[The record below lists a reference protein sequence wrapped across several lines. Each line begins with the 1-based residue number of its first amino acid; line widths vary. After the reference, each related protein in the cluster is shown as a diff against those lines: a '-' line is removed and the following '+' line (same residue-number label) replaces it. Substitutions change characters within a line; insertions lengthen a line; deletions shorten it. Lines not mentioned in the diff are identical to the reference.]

1 MRAGPLRDR
10 IEIQAPTSTRDAG
23 GALVVTYATEATRWG
38 RVEPLS
44 SRERLIAAQSQT
56 RTTLRIYLRFYDG
69 LTTRHRLK
77 KGSRTF
83 GIVGVTQPDDRKRET
98 VCDVVEIV

>member
-10 IEIQAPTSTRDAG
+10 IEIQTPTTARDAG
-23 GALVVTYATEATRWG
+23 GAATVSYATEATRYG
-38 RVEPLS
+38 RIEPLS
-44 SRERLIAAQSQT
+44 SRERLIAAQSQS

-83 GIVGVTQPDDRKRET
+83 GIVGVTQPDERERET
-98 VCDVVEIV
+98 VCDVVEVV